1 MSTVK
6 ITVQWRESRTIE
18 IDPRDIADRLDVE
31 ADDSTVSLA
40 ILGDIDATIDGEPP
54 GYRIN
59 GREELAAAIRAL
71 LDKRKADW
79 AADEEVE

>member
-6 ITVQWRESRTIE
+6 ITVQWRESRDIE

-40 ILGDIDATIDGEPP
+40 ILSDIDAEVDSDPP
-54 GYRIN
+54 RYSIT
-59 GREELAAAIRAL
+59 GREDLAAAIRAL

>member
-6 ITVQWRESRTIE
+6 ITVQWRESRDIE
-18 IDPRDIADRLDVE
+18 IDPGDIIDLLDVE
-31 ADDSTVSLA
+31 ADDAAINLA
-40 ILGDIDATIDGEPP
+40 ILRDIDAEVDSDPP
-54 GYRIN
+54 RYSIT

-79 AADEEVE
+79 AADEGVE